1 MTCLLLCL
9 LCIFKFQTL
18 TCQNFWIFYFTSRL
32 TLYECFVNICIQR
45 WFLIRNW
52 TISKFYF
59 LCSLSFTD
67 IFMKLVLSF
76 KFHIRLDFNFLFFF
90 FYSVCRR
97 RLDLAFLIDGS
108 GSIETS
114 GRGNF
119 QRCIEFVKT
128 VVSSFSISPSRT
140 RVGVA
145 LFSSRAWLI
154 LNFYHSTSKAKVLY
168 TISRIRYPHG
178 GTRIGKALYF
188 VLNRLFRWSRRALK
202 VKLYK
207 GMRL

>member
-1 MTCLLLCL
+1 M
-9 LCIFKFQTL
+9 
-18 TCQNFWIFYFTSRL
+18 
-32 TLYECFVNICIQR
+32 E
-45 WFLIRNW
+45 
-52 TISKFYF
+52 
-59 LCSLSFTD
+59 
-67 IFMKLVLSF
+67 LVLSC
-76 KFHIRLDFNFLFFF
+76 KFQIRLTSLFYFFF
-90 FYSVCRR
+90 CSVCRR

-108 GSIETS
+108 GSVETS

-188 VLNRLFRWSRRALK
+188 VLNRLFRRSRRALK

-207 GMRL
+207 GMRLQNFLPNKMFYVISLLVQRNQILLCYQCI

>member
-1 MTCLLLCL
+1 MVLYSAQIIKCICLCL
-9 LCIFKFQTL
+9 SQSQLCPGLLVEVSQCLNFKVLFSCVLFHLLILLWNSCSHLNSRYVL
-18 TCQNFWIFYFTSRL
+18 T
-32 TLYECFVNICIQR
+32 
-45 WFLIRNW
+45 
-52 TISKFYF
+52 
-59 LCSLSFTD
+59 SLS
-67 IFMKLVLSF
+67 I
-76 KFHIRLDFNFLFFF
+76 F

-154 LNFYHSTSKAKVLY
+154 LNFYRSTSKAKVLN

-188 VLNRLFRWSRRALK
+188 ILNRLFRRSRRALK

-207 GMRL
+207 G

>member
-1 MTCLLLCL
+1 M
-9 LCIFKFQTL
+9 
-18 TCQNFWIFYFTSRL
+18 
-32 TLYECFVNICIQR
+32 E
-45 WFLIRNW
+45 
-52 TISKFYF
+52 
-59 LCSLSFTD
+59 
-67 IFMKLVLSF
+67 LVLSF
-76 KFHIRLDFNFLFFF
+76 KFQIRLYFTFLIF

-154 LNFYHSTSKAKVLY
+154 LNFYRSTSKAKVLY

-188 VLNRLFRWSRRALK
+188 VLNRLFRRSRRALK

-207 GMRL
+207 RMRLQNFLPNKMFYFISLLVQRNQMFLCYQCI

>member
-1 MTCLLLCL
+1 M
-9 LCIFKFQTL
+9 
-18 TCQNFWIFYFTSRL
+18 
-32 TLYECFVNICIQR
+32 
-45 WFLIRNW
+45 
-52 TISKFYF
+52 
-59 LCSLSFTD
+59 
-67 IFMKLVLSF
+67 
-76 KFHIRLDFNFLFFF
+76 
-90 FYSVCRR
+90 CRR

-119 QRCIEFVKT
+119 RRCIEFVKT
-128 VVSSFSISPSRT
+128 LVSSFRISPGRT

-154 LNFYHSTSKAKVLY
+154 LDFYRSTSKAKVLY

-188 VLNRLFRWSRRALK
+188 VLNRLFRRSRRALK
-202 VKLYK
+202 VKLYNK
-207 GMRL
+207 MRLQNFLPNKILRFFITRAKESNFLCCQCT